1 MKRGI
6 TNGPPLRSYISP
18 LACGINQRDSF
29 RHMNEVLLT
38 LAVGAAAAL
47 IGGSIGSWWGAKH
60 STPVMIRRLLG
71 VVLAIAGV
79 KLLFP

>member
-1 MKRGI
+1 
-6 TNGPPLRSYISP
+6 
-18 LACGINQRDSF
+18 
-29 RHMNEVLLT
+29 MNEVLLT